1 MTYGFSHWEF
11 YFSHP
16 LLPCISAKTY
26 PSPELTC
33 LPLIEAGAFLDVKE
47 KQEKY
52 KILLFTE
59 VYIILLCVKTI
70 FLINSIFT
78 MWTIY
83 LIWFWVTSV
92 RMIVSSDSIS
102 FLLTTEK
109 IYHYV
114 NIQHFHYSI
123 ISRRISVFFFYFWL
137 ILDSASLNMWS
148 DISIMWYIFILEYA
162 QELLGP
168 NIFLEKGGKKS
179 EHQQTDTGSQIE
191 VLQKT
196 HLFNNGEK
204 YVPST

>member
-26 PSPELTC
+26 PSPELSC

-59 VYIILLCVKTI
+59 VYIILLFVKTI
-70 FLINSIFT
+70 VLINSIFI

-83 LIWFWVTSV
+83 LICFWVTSV
-92 RMIVSSDSIS
+92 GMIVSNYSIL
-102 FLLTTEK
+102 FLLITEK
-109 IYHYV
+109 IHYV
-114 NIQHFHYSI
+114 NIQKFHYSI

-137 ILDSASLNMWS
+137 FWIEHHWTCGQISL
-148 DISIMWYIFILEYA
+148 
-162 QELLGP
+162 
-168 NIFLEKGGKKS
+168 
-179 EHQQTDTGSQIE
+179 
-191 VLQKT
+191 
-196 HLFNNGEK
+196 
-204 YVPST
+204 